1 MKYIKQLLWILAFTF
16 IGEALNALIPL
27 PIPAAVYGLVLL
39 FIALCTGFLKTEA
52 IKETADFLISIF
64 PVLFIS
70 PAVKILEYWGLI
82 APHIGPILVILIAS
96 TIMIFFISGAITRA
110 LHKGGDNDA

>member
-16 IGEALNALIPL
+16 VGEALSALIPL

-64 PVLFIS
+64 PVLFIA

-82 APHIGPILVILIAS
+82 APHIGPILIILVAS
-96 TIMIFFISGAITRA
+96 TIVIFFIGGIITKA
-110 LHKGGDNDA
+110 LRKGGQKDA

>member
-39 FIALCTGFLKTEA
+39 FIALCTGFLKAEA

-64 PVLFIS
+64 PVLFIA

-82 APHIGPILVILIAS
+82 APHIGPILVILVAS
-96 TIMIFFISGAITRA
+96 TVLVFFISGAITQA
-110 LHKGGDNDA
+110 LHKGGKKNA

>member
-1 MKYIKQLLWILAFTF
+1 MKYIKQFLWILVFTF

-39 FIALCTGFLKTEA
+39 FIALCTGFLKAEA

-70 PAVKILEYWGLI
+70 LAVKISEYWGLI
-82 APHIGPILVILIAS
+82 APHLGPLLIILVTS
-96 TIMIFFISGAITRA
+96 TVVIFFISGAITKA
-110 LHKGGDNDA
+110 LRKGGDSHA